1 MHRQGRA
8 EQESRNTV
16 ARAQEEIRAE
26 RDRVFQELRTQVA
39 RSPSSW
45 PARSSEELD
54 PTAHTRSPTS
64 TSTRA
69 WGTGTT
75 DVADDALIEGYAQAL
90 FAVAHAEGVLS
101 KVEDELYAFGMAL
114 GQHTDLRDA
123 LTDASLPTE
132 NKKAVVH
139 DVLGDRANPV
149 TVSLLGFV
157 IDAGRAREIPKIVEE
172 LAGWRPPSGSTV
184 AEVRSAVELTAEQR
198 DRLAQALSEATGRKV
213 DVKVVVDPSV
223 IGGVVARV
231 GDEVFDGSIA
241 NRLEDAKQALG
252 SV

>member
-1 MHRQGRA
+1 M
-8 EQESRNTV
+8 
-16 ARAQEEIRAE
+16 
-26 RDRVFQELRTQVA
+26 
-39 RSPSSW
+39 
-45 PARSSEELD
+45 
-54 PTAHTRSPTS
+54 
-64 TSTRA
+64 
-69 WGTGTT
+69 
-75 DVADDALIEGYAQAL
+75 ADEALVGGYAQAL
-90 FAVAHAEGVLS
+90 FAVAQAEGVLP
-101 KVEDELYAFGMAL
+101 KVEDELYTFGKAL
-114 GQHTDLRDA
+114 EEHTELREA
-123 LTDASLPTE
+123 LTDAALPAE

-139 DVLGDRANPV
+139 DVLGDRVNPM

-172 LAGWRPPSGSTV
+172 LARKASAEREHAL

-198 DRLAQALSEATGRKV
+198 DRLAEALSSATGRKV

-241 NRLEDAKQALG
+241 SRLEDAKQALG